1 MFASPVWESSFHR
14 LLHPR
19 DQISRSE
26 FLFHLLFER
35 EFGNK
40 PAAVQ
45 QWPDRTDNNTLSF
58 THMNHSSLEARVRA
72 RESSCSSSS
81 SSSAH
86 REIISEHYRSAQR
99 GVSGVSK
106 RFDLVELPG
115 SDRNKSPEDTGE
127 TLETL
132 NGTLGTLPNFN
143 MIERFMQQIS
153 LEFIW
158 DNGHEIK
165 AMHFD
170 YCRFTLY

>member
-1 MFASPVWESSFHR
+1 M
-14 LLHPR
+14 
-19 DQISRSE
+19 D
-26 FLFHLLFER
+26 
-35 EFGNK
+35 
-40 PAAVQ
+40 
-45 QWPDRTDNNTLSF
+45 
-58 THMNHSSLEARVRA
+58 HSSLEARVRA
-72 RESSCSSSS
+72 RESSYSSSS

-153 LEFIW
+153 LEFI
-158 DNGHEIK
+158 
-165 AMHFD
+165 
-170 YCRFTLY
+170 

>member
-35 EFGNK
+35 EFGKNLQLYSSDLTEQTITHSASLTWITRVWK
-40 PAAVQ
+40 RVSEPESPAA
-45 QWPDRTDNNTLSF
+45 
-58 THMNHSSLEARVRA
+58 RA
-72 RESSCSSSS
+72 R
-81 SSSAH
+81 AH
-86 REIISEHYRSAQR
+86 HQHIARSSEHHRSAQR